1 MFSKR
6 TITLIAIFFITIS
19 QSRITYYRVSA
30 TGDGDMTGSMDNNVY
45 GNFNMIRGTNNGAM
59 GNNNMILGHSNGLM
73 GDQN

>member
-6 TITLIAIFFITIS
+6 TIILIAIFFITIS

-30 TGDGDMTGSMDNNVY
+30 TGEGTGSMDNNVY